1 MKPDRARSL
10 VLLPAKD
17 AAGPGSDAR
26 YRGLLEAAPDAIVV
40 VDEAGEIVLLNLQA
54 EKQFGYQRD
63 ELIGQPVTNVI
74 PEGFAERLIADD
86 LRSAAEALAQQIGS
100 GLELVA
106 RRKDGSR
113 FPIEIMLSPL
123 ESDDGVLVTVAIR
136 DISVRRAAEE
146 ERSRLVS
153 AVEQTAEAVSMH
165 SLDGRV
171 TYINAAFT
179 RAYGYAPAEIVGRHG
194 GMIDS
199 GEHPPAFFV
208 AIRESAAAGRTW
220 TGSIVN
226 RRKDGSLI
234 EVEAVTSA
242 IRDADGQVASYVQ
255 VERDVT
261 RERELERVLARDAR
275 EREAIE
281 SALARID
288 PTRSV
293 EEAAAEACAVINK
306 LPGVDS
312 TWAAWLDETD
322 GAILAA
328 TGRLH
333 PAFIAGRVIPPA
345 RLAYLLERGSGGPWL
360 EDWRPRP
367 EDGIW
372 SEAVTSTGL
381 RSMAYAPLRGARGMV
396 GIVGIGSHDPLTAA
410 ALVEH
415 VPALAT
421 FASILGAQLA
431 PKLEGRRR
439 DAEGRAVIQAVL
451 DAAAFRPFFQPIVE
465 LDTGAV
471 VGYEALTRF
480 ADRVPPDA
488 RFAAAIRAGLALELE
503 TATLLA
509 ALEAAGCLPGA
520 AYLSLNASPSLI
532 RSGSMPTLL
541 ADVGRPIVIEITE
554 HVAIDDYSSLRAAL
568 AEMVPNVRLAVDDA
582 GAGYASFRHIL
593 ELAPNLVKLD
603 IGLIRGIDAD
613 PARQALIAGMAYFA
627 TKRSI
632 RLVAE
637 GIETV
642 SELHTLRSL
651 AIRYGQGYLLGRPQ
665 DSRGTRTW
673 PTEVVIDGP
682 RLAR

>member
-1 MKPDRARSL
+1 
-10 VLLPAKD
+10 
-17 AAGPGSDAR
+17 
-26 YRGLLEAAPDAIVV
+26 
-40 VDEAGEIVLLNLQA
+40 
-54 EKQFGYQRD
+54 
-63 ELIGQPVTNVI
+63 
-74 PEGFAERLIADD
+74 
-86 LRSAAEALAQQIGS
+86 
-100 GLELVA
+100 
-106 RRKDGSR
+106 
-113 FPIEIMLSPL
+113 
-123 ESDDGVLVTVAIR
+123 
-136 DISVRRAAEE
+136 
-146 ERSRLVS
+146 
-153 AVEQTAEAVSMH
+153 
-165 SLDGRV
+165 
-171 TYINAAFT
+171 
-179 RAYGYAPAEIVGRHG
+179 
-194 GMIDS
+194 
-199 GEHPPAFFV
+199 
-208 AIRESAAAGRTW
+208 
-220 TGSIVN
+220 
-226 RRKDGSLI
+226 
-234 EVEAVTSA
+234 
-242 IRDADGQVASYVQ
+242 
-255 VERDVT
+255 
-261 RERELERVLARDAR
+261 
-275 EREAIE
+275 
-281 SALARID
+281 
-288 PTRSV
+288 
-293 EEAAAEACAVINK
+293 
-306 LPGVDS
+306 
-312 TWAAWLDETD
+312 
-322 GAILAA
+322 
-328 TGRLH
+328 
-333 PAFIAGRVIPPA
+333 
-345 RLAYLLERGSGGPWL
+345 
-360 EDWRPRP
+360 
-367 EDGIW
+367 
-372 SEAVTSTGL
+372 
-381 RSMAYAPLRGARGMV
+381 
-396 GIVGIGSHDPLTAA
+396 
-410 ALVEH
+410 
-415 VPALAT
+415 LAT